1 MDLIKEIVITLSE
14 VDKKEFEQF
23 LTRKRPGKTRK
34 DVEVFR
40 HLFSFY
46 NNPKKTKNNLSGNQ
60 NYHALRKRI
69 TKSLTNFLILKKSI
83 SEQKLNKRE
92 GLI

>member
-23 LTRKRPGKTRK
+23 LTRKRPGKDRK
-34 DVEVFR
+34 DVEVFS
-40 HLFSFY
+40 HLYNLHNSSIAKKNIFS
-46 NNPKKTKNNLSGNQ
+46 GDQ

-69 TKSLTNFLILKKSI
+69 TKALTNL
-83 SEQKLNKRE
+83 
-92 GLI
+92 